1 MAYLEYL
8 LWGYF
13 ILNPLYIFLTYKK
26 EKQNVVAQP
35 SLRVGMYCSWMLHL
49 ILPVIVLMV
58 FINQTSMS
66 LENIGLK
73 WQMDL
78 PNLLGMVGVLVLCGY
93 FLFSLKQLK
102 NNTAEHSTI
111 RKQLAYIQWMTP
123 SNSREARYFIFG
135 LSITAGICEEI
146 LFRGY
151 LMQVLGGYFP
161 TYMVVIIS
169 SLVFGLQHIYQ
180 GPIHILRTAIVGATM
195 ALIYLFTDSLI
206 VPIILHALF
215 DMYGG
220 AMAYIVFSS
229 DSEQHLDETLTSES
243 H

>member
-13 ILNPLYIFLTYKK
+13 ILNPLYIFLTYKQ
-26 EKQNVVAQP
+26 EKQSVIAQP
-35 SLRVGMYCSWMLHL
+35 SLRLGMYKSWMLHL
-49 ILPVIVLMV
+49 ILPVMVLMV
-58 FINQTSMS
+58 LTNQTTLS
-66 LENIGLK
+66 LDNIGLK
-73 WQMDL
+73 WQIDL

-102 NNTAEHSTI
+102 NNTTEHPTI

-123 SNSREARYFIFG
+123 SNPREARYFIFG

-151 LMQVLGGYFP
+151 LMHVLGGYFP

-169 SLVFGLQHIYQ
+169 SLIFGLPHIYQ

-206 VPIILHALF
+206 VPIILHALL

-229 DSEQHLDETLTSES
+229 DSGQQLEETLPSES
-243 H
+243 Q